1 MPVTSINQSRSIARK
16 IVAIDRRFEA
26 VIQAAG
32 PCTIGQT
39 PSKSTNFQALADSI
53 LSQQLSIKAADTIIK
68 RVKVLAG
75 GSITAEKIARL
86 SDDALRSAGCSS
98 AKSRALRELASA
110 TVNREIPMRT
120 LHTLTDEEIFTTLV
134 PHFGIGEWTVEMFL
148 IFQLGRVDIWPVGDL
163 GVRRG
168 WEKIHRLSEE
178 ITPKELKKKGERFV
192 PFRSHVAWY
201 CWRALSS

>member
-1 MPVTSINQSRSIARK
+1 VPATSISQSRSIARK
-16 IVAIDRRFEA
+16 IVAIDRRLEA
-26 VIQAAG
+26 VIKAAG

-68 RVKVLAG
+68 RVKVFAG

-134 PHFGIGEWTVEMFL
+134 PLFGIGQWTVEMFL
-148 IFQLGRVDIWPVGDL
+148 IFQLGKARLGEDSSTFRGDHPK
-163 GVRRG
+163 GTQ
-168 WEKIHRLSEE
+168 EK
-178 ITPKELKKKGERFV
+178 G
-192 PFRSHVAWY
+192 
-201 CWRALSS
+201 RALRAISKPCGLVLLAGSLELAICQIS